1 MTRDVMTYDPSEH
14 DPITHVVASGRRTT
28 VEP

>member
-1 MTRDVMTYDPSEH
+1 MTRDAMTHHPIAH